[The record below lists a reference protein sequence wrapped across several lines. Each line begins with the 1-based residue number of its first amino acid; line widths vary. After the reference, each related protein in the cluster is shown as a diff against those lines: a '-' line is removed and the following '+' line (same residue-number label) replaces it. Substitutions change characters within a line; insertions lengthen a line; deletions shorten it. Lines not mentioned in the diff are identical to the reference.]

1 MIDPSERLA
10 FIYRSNVSMTEAIDR
25 IYNGLV
31 NQRSPHNS
39 LADFTITR
47 KIADIKREDVEK
59 EGLFARKKIGT
70 RIYLWINFEKN
81 LINRWKSLFSLLNV
95 TNSLQNFY
103 FWLYK

>member
-39 LADFTITR
+39 LAADFTITR

-59 EGLFARKKIGT
+59 EGLFARKKI
-70 RIYLWINFEKN
+70 RYSNIFLNQFREEFDESLKI
-81 LINRWKSLFSLLNV
+81 LIFVVKCYEFSSKFLFLTL
-95 TNSLQNFY
+95 
-103 FWLYK
+103 

>member
-1 MIDPSERLA
+1 MIDPSKRLA

-59 EGLFARKKIGT
+59 EGLFARKKI
-70 RIYLWINFEKN
+70 RYSNIFVNQFRKEFDESLKI
-81 LINRWKSLFSLLNV
+81 LIFVVKCYEFSSKFLFLTL
-95 TNSLQNFY
+95 
-103 FWLYK
+103 

>member
-1 MIDPSERLA
+1 MIDPSECLA

-59 EGLFARKKIGT
+59 EGLFARKKI
-70 RIYLWINFEKN
+70 RYSNIFVNQFREEFDESLKI
-81 LINRWKSLFSLLNV
+81 LIFVVKCYEFSSKFLFLTL
-95 TNSLQNFY
+95 
-103 FWLYK
+103 